1 MAKKN
6 TATVEFRFYEI
17 PQGESALAL
26 IGEKWRRIYGMDVK
40 NLHFHNLFEIGYCY
54 EGHGILGFDDERLI
68 YDSGT
73 FTTIPADFPHT
84 TVSEKIDYWEYL
96 FVDVNRI
103 MEEIFPDEPVKQR
116 DYASLINR
124 RAAIYGS
131 GEYPGVSLL
140 IKKIFDEYRNKG
152 AGYREMVKYL
162 LRVFMLELVRI
173 NDAEG
178 KSHKERPGNRHFD
191 QIIPAL
197 RYVDLNYAGDL
208 KAADLARECSISE
221 VHLRRLFC
229 DCVNLPPMDYVNLVR
244 IQKACDLMQKSNYSM
259 DRVAEECG
267 FSSTSTFNRNFV
279 KFMNNTPYQW
289 KLGKKGNKDRLQD
302 YNILAIQGW

>member
-1 MAKKN
+1 MAGKN

-17 PQGESALAL
+17 PKGESALAL
-26 IGEKWRRIYGMDVK
+26 IGDKWKRIYGMDVD

-54 EGHGILGFDDERLI
+54 EGHGILGFNDERLI

-84 TVSEKIDYWEYL
+84 TVSEKIDYWEFL

-103 MEEIFPDEPVKQR
+103 MEEIFPDEPVMQR
-116 DYASLINR
+116 ENIALVNS
-124 RAAIYGS
+124 RAAIYGIN
-131 GEYPGVSLL
+131 EYPEVSVLVR
-140 IKKIFDEYRNKG
+140 KIFDEYRNKG
-152 AGYREMVKYL
+152 AGYREMIKYL
-162 LRVFMLELVRI
+162 LRIFMLELARI
-173 NDAEG
+173 NGAEG
-178 KSHKERPGNRHFD
+178 KSHKEATGNRHFD

-197 RYVDLNYAGDL
+197 RYVDLNYSGDL

-289 KLGKKGNKDRLQD
+289 KLGKKGTKDRLKD

>member
-1 MAKKN
+1 MTAKN
-6 TATVEFRFYEI
+6 NVTVEFRFYEI
-17 PQGESALAL
+17 PKGESALAL
-26 IGEKWRRIYGMDVK
+26 IGDKWKRVYGMDVD

-54 EGHGILGFDDERLI
+54 EGHGILSLDDERLI

-73 FTTIPADFPHT
+73 FTAIPADYPHT
-84 TVSEKIDYWEYL
+84 TLSEKVDYWEFL

-116 DYASLINR
+116 DSANLVNS

-131 GEYPGVSLL
+131 SEYPEVSMLVR
-140 IKKIFDEYRNKG
+140 KIFDEYRNKE
-152 AGYREMVKYL
+152 AGYREMVRNL
-162 LRVFMLELVRI
+162 LRVLMLELVRI
-173 NDAEG
+173 NGSGGRIHRNEW
-178 KSHKERPGNRHFD
+178 GNRRFE

-197 RYVDLNYAGDL
+197 RFVDANYAGEL
-208 KAADLARECSISE
+208 KAADLARECNISE

-244 IQKACDLMQKSNYSM
+244 IQKACDIMQKSNYSM

-267 FSSTSTFNRNFV
+267 FTSTSTFNRNFV

-289 KLGKKGNKDRLQD
+289 KLGKKGSKDRLKD

>member
-1 MAKKN
+1 
-6 TATVEFRFYEI
+6 
-17 PQGESALAL
+17 
-26 IGEKWRRIYGMDVK
+26 MDVD
-40 NLHFHNLFEIGYCY
+40 NLHFHNFFEIGYCY
-54 EGHGILGFDDERLI
+54 EGHGILGFNDERLI

-73 FTTIPADFPHT
+73 FTTIPA
-84 TVSEKIDYWEYL
+84 L
-96 FVDVNRI
+96 RFVDSNFAR
-103 MEEIFPDEPVKQR
+103 
-116 DYASLINR
+116 
-124 RAAIYGS
+124 
-131 GEYPGVSLL
+131 
-140 IKKIFDEYRNKG
+140 
-152 AGYREMVKYL
+152 
-162 LRVFMLELVRI
+162 
-173 NDAEG
+173 
-178 KSHKERPGNRHFD
+178 
-191 QIIPAL
+191 
-197 RYVDLNYAGDL
+197 DL